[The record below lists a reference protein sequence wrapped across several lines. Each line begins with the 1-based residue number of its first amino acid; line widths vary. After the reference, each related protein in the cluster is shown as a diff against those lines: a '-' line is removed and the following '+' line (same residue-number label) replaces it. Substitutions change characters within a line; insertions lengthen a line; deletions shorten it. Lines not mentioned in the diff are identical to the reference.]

1 MTTAIRTIPSTS
13 EVLKQITVES
23 KSAFQSFVFL
33 YAARCANIE
42 KAKVAEWLVA
52 HEAFNEIVMSKDVP
66 CNDITCLNFIVENLE
81 RHFHSQEEREVFYQE
96 LIDFLHSA
104 CTSCSLRKM
113 FLSSF
118 RKLFRA
124 A

>member
-1 MTTAIRTIPSTS
+1 MTTAIQTLPTAS
-13 EVLKQITVES
+13 EIVKQLTVES
-23 KSAFQSFVFL
+23 KTAFQSFVYL

-42 KAKVAEWLVA
+42 KAKVSEWLQN
-52 HEAFNEIVMSKDVP
+52 HGAFNESIMAKDVP

-81 RHFHSQEEREVFYQE
+81 RHFQTQEEREVFYQE